1 MLQFFQEAIA
11 PFNIEEDQ
19 QQTPSEV
26 RVHERINVAFY
37 STSRLLI
44 LRGIKDQ
51 AFAYLNMNVNCQL
64 VFWHQTAL
72 TVFIVPLCYAE
83 LDIAYGGPL
92 THLPSPK
99 SQAQ

>member
-72 TVFIVPLCYAE
+72 TVFIVPPLLCRTGYF
-83 LDIAYGGPL
+83 LWW
-92 THLPSPK
+92 PSHP
-99 SQAQ
+99 SAFP